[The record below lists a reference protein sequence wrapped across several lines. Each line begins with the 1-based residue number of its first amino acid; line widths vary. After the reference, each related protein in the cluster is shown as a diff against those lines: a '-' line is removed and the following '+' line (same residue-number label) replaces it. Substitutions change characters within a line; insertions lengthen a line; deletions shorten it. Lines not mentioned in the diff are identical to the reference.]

1 MSRWVFETFT
11 TMSKSNKNNKIVY
24 SLSEVTK
31 ITKINPKTINRW
43 EKEFY
48 FLNSGQT
55 GAGKK
60 IFREKDLKII
70 KRLTELIENKG
81 LTHAGAK
88 RKIENEFNIKGATPV
103 NPEQLKKVLFK
114 IKEQLVNLLDS
125 LEK

>member
-1 MSRWVFETFT
+1 
-11 TMSKSNKNNKIVY
+11 MSKSNKNNKIVY

>member
-1 MSRWVFETFT
+1 MNKIK
-11 TMSKSNKNNKIVY
+11 KSDKIVY
-24 SLSEVTK
+24 SLSEVATLTK
-31 ITKINPKTINRW
+31 LNIKTINRW

-55 GAGKK
+55 GSGKK

-70 KRLTELIENKG
+70 KRLNELIEQKG

-88 RKIENEFNIKGATPV
+88 RKIEKEFEIKGSVPV
-103 NPEQLKKVLFK
+103 NPERLKKVLFQ
-114 IKEQLVNLLDS
+114 IKEQLVDLSDS

>member
-1 MSRWVFETFT
+1 LSRWVFETFT